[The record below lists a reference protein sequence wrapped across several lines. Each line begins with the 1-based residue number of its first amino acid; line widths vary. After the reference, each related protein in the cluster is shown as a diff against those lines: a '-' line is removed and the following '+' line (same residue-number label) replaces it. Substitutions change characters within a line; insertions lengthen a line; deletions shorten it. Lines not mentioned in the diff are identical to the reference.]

1 MRKFKFI
8 IPFNKYSIIL
18 LVLHCSPATQHK
30 SLAMFRPDKNIGV
43 LTNSA
48 SQVLPFWFLSDTD
61 SIIHVKCH
69 FWQCVS
75 VFLTFCSISARRR
88 AWLRHHLSPLF
99 SFIFHALCM
108 SFLFLSQTK
117 KLQNTTAFLLFIIF
131 MNSTN
136 VLIFSIPL
144 SFLVTYFLLL
154 TCRSAYDFN
163 VVKKQR
169 Q

>member
-1 MRKFKFI
+1 MC
-8 IPFNKYSIIL
+8 Y
-18 LVLHCSPATQHK
+18 T
-30 SLAMFRPDKNIGV
+30 
-43 LTNSA
+43 
-48 SQVLPFWFLSDTD
+48 VLPQHSTKAWPCSSRQIYRGADKLSKPGPSLLISQWYWFYYTC
-61 SIIHVKCH
+61 KCH

-88 AWLRHHLSPLF
+88 AWLRHHLSPLL

-136 VLIFSIPL
+136 VLIFGIPL

-154 TCRSAYDFN
+154 TCCSAYDFN